1 MNGIISDL
9 IEEDLL
15 LLQEKVTML
24 PNEGKYKE
32 TIEACNNLLEWGM
45 TLNDPKSVLIAH
57 LNLAASHYSIGYI
70 EEAFKH
76 IDAYIEIC
84 SKFGDETDKLN
95 LYHVLFLIYDY
106 NKDFIKAK
114 ATLEK
119 SVILGKKLMKYNIVC
134 NGYNHYSHIC
144 IIEENYEIALQM
156 AKEGMKLAKLHISFN
171 PIVELRLKMNMAKAY
186 IGLEDFNASRSLIK
200 EIMSNPVLEVV
211 IREKSQFN
219 ILIGGWYA
227 KQKLYAE
234 AFELFTHAKELVEG
248 YNDIYLLKEIQ
259 EERCKLCEQMKDF
272 HLGYKVQKEYISLLK
287 EISNQELALEAL
299 KLDIKHGI
307 ADLEKK
313 ANNDYL
319 TGLYNRNY
327 IETMTNEWLKQAYI
341 KNESI
346 VCIVFDIDHFKLIN
360 DQYGHLFGDEVIK
373 HVGQACS
380 NEISEQ
386 GLFGRYGGDEFV
398 VIIKDIPTKT
408 GKKIAEQIEHTLR
421 NLNMNIQ
428 GKSVSITVSIG
439 ISSNTESTEMTFKDL
454 FHFADVRLYK
464 AKQNGRDQIFVG
476 N

>member
-24 PNEGKYKE
+24 PYEGKYKE

-76 IDAYIEIC
+76 IDAHLEIC

-106 NKDFIKAK
+106 NKDFTKAK

-119 SVILGKKLMKYNIVC
+119 SIELGKELKNYNIVS
-134 NGYNHYSHIC
+134 NGYNNYSQIC
-144 IIEENYEIALQM
+144 IVEENYEIALQI
-156 AKEGMKLAKLHISFN
+156 AKEGMKLAKLNLTLS
-171 PIVELRLKMNMAKAY
+171 PIVEIRLMMNMAKAY

-200 EIMSNPVLEVV
+200 EIMSKPILEVG
-211 IREKSQFN
+211 IREKAQFN
-219 ILIGGWYA
+219 ILIGSWYA
-227 KQKLYAE
+227 KQKLYGE
-234 AFELFTHAKELVEG
+234 AFELLTYAKELVEG

-259 EERCKLCEQMKDF
+259 EERCKLCEQLNDF

-327 IETMTNEWLKQAYI
+327 IETITNEWLNQAYL

-373 HVGQACS
+373 HVGKACS
-380 NEISEQ
+380 NVISEQ
-386 GLFGRYGGDEFV
+386 SLFGRYGGDEFV
-398 VIIKDIPTKT
+398 AIIKDVPIET
-408 GKKIAEQIEHTLR
+408 GEKLAEQIEHTLR
-421 NLNMNIQ
+421 NLNMSIQ

-439 ISSNTESTEMTFKDL
+439 VSSNTDSTVMTFNDL
-454 FHFADVRLYK
+454 FHVADVRLYK
-464 AKQNGRDQIFVG
+464 AKQNGRNQIFVG

>member
-1 MNGIISDL
+1 MNGIKSDL

-15 LLQEKVTML
+15 LLQEQVTML
-24 PNEGKYKE
+24 PYEGKYKE
-32 TIEACNNLLEWGM
+32 TIETCNNLLEWGM
-45 TLNDPKSVLIAH
+45 TLNDPKSILIAH

-70 EEAFKH
+70 EKAFKH
-76 IDAYIEIC
+76 IDAYLEIC
-84 SKFGDETDKLN
+84 SEFGDETDKLN

-119 SVILGKKLMKYNIVC
+119 SIELGKKLKKYNIVS
-134 NGYNHYSHIC
+134 NGYSNYSHIC
-144 IIEENYEIALQM
+144 IVEENYEVALQI
-156 AKEGMKLAKLHISFN
+156 AKEGMRLAKLNIPFS
-171 PIVELRLKMNMAKAY
+171 PIVEIRLKMNMAKAY
-186 IGLEDFNASRSLIK
+186 IELENFNASGTLIK
-200 EIMSNPVLEVV
+200 EIMWNPIVGSV
-211 IREKSQFN
+211 IRERTQFN
-219 ILIGGWYA
+219 ILLGSWFA

-234 AFELFTHAKELVEG
+234 AFELLTYAKELVGG
-248 YNDIYLLKEIQ
+248 YNDLYLLKEIQ
-259 EERCKLCEQMKDF
+259 EERCKICEQLNDF
-272 HLGYKVQKEYISLLK
+272 YLGYKVQKEYISLLK
-287 EISNQELALEAL
+287 EISHQELALEAL

-307 ADLEKK
+307 DDLEKK

-327 IETMTNEWLKQAYI
+327 IETITNEWLNQAYLR
-341 KNESI
+341 NESI

-380 NEISEQ
+380 DLMNEQS
-386 GLFGRYGGDEFV
+386 LFGRYGGDEFV
-398 VIIKDIPTKT
+398 AIIKDVSIEN
-408 GKKIAEQIEHTLR
+408 GKRLAEKIEHTLR

-439 ISSNTESTEMTFKDL
+439 VSSNTGSNVMTFNDL
-454 FHFADVRLYK
+454 FHLADVKLYK
-464 AKQNGRDQIFVG
+464 AKQNGRNQIFVG